1 MRHFTL
7 HMTPRTTSPAVV
19 CKTREFS
26 VVARSRFS
34 CDHRKVPAVQG
45 EPKLVR
51 GLRAPPRGLSGGP
64 LWSLHPDAAS
74 QRIRSAGLSS
84 RHLNQRSHKLCSAS
98 LGGLLDTASLD
109 GPPALAETSA
119 GAPAQAALRGKP
131 SLPACDPLLVSSST
145 DWAEPGEGPGSVWG
159 TACRGD
165 APVRGLEGVL
175 TEDRGGCGPQV
186 TPSEPKR
193 GASAEGGEERAAA
206 ERAQRESRA
215 EHPTPALHAR
225 SLGGRVTVV
234 ITVVT
239 MIVVVM
245 VMTVVNDKGS
255 DDDED
260 DFGYAVDFNCD
271 DGYDKLGPGSE
282 LNLLVW
288 GHPWKELSTA
298 PPRSEAGPQ
307 QGAGPEGLGGT
318 GPRAPPGQ
326 HAPCSRT
333 QCVERPR
340 VAVTARG
347 HPALPISPESRV
359 LPDLGGPHLLRQEG
373 SCQGPHSSGLCI
385 SVGN

>member
-7 HMTPRTTSPAVV
+7 HITPRTTSPAVV

-145 DWAEPGEGPGSVWG
+145 DWAKPGEGPGSVWG

-165 APVRGLEGVL
+165 APVRGREGSRVAWPL
-175 TEDRGGCGPQV
+175 RTAQPEHQHGPSDGTSQSPFPPLPRLPAPP
-186 TPSEPKR
+186 PS
-193 GASAEGGEERAAA
+193 STRA
-206 ERAQRESRA
+206 
-215 EHPTPALHAR
+215 
-225 SLGGRVTVV
+225 GGR
-234 ITVVT
+234 
-239 MIVVVM
+239 
-245 VMTVVNDKGS
+245 
-255 DDDED
+255 
-260 DFGYAVDFNCD
+260 
-271 DGYDKLGPGSE
+271 
-282 LNLLVW
+282 
-288 GHPWKELSTA
+288 
-298 PPRSEAGPQ
+298 
-307 QGAGPEGLGGT
+307 EGLCEGQWAFSGEVPDST
-318 GPRAPPGQ
+318 PQEAARRVYESSGRWSCRHGPPG
-326 HAPCSRT
+326 
-333 QCVERPR
+333 
-340 VAVTARG
+340 
-347 HPALPISPESRV
+347 
-359 LPDLGGPHLLRQEG
+359 
-373 SCQGPHSSGLCI
+373 
-385 SVGN
+385 